1 MGNPAYFTLGQAA
14 KEAGKSKG
22 TISKYIKLGKLSYV
36 KKDGN
41 KYQIDP
47 AELFRVFP
55 KKKQETAQNE
65 RMETPANTN
74 VNSGLEREI
83 ELLNERLKEK
93 DGIIDD
99 LRQRLDRTDSER
111 QKVQTQLTA
120 LLTDQ
125 SRNNEAEKRY
135 PKLEAAVAV
144 VLILAIGF
152 LVFQYWPVLIR

>member
-1 MGNPAYFTLGQAA
+1 MGNPVYFTLGQAA
-14 KEAGKSKG
+14 REVGKSKG
-22 TISKYIKLGKLSYV
+22 TLSKYIKLGKLSYV

-41 KYQIDP
+41 QYQIDP

-55 KKKQETAQNE
+55 KKKRETAQNE

-93 DGIIDD
+93 DETIDD
-99 LRQRLDRTDSER
+99 LRQRLDRTDAER

-125 SRNNEAEKRY
+125 SQNDAEKRY
-135 PKLEAAVAV
+135 PKLEAVVAV